1 MRYVSKFIFC
11 AEFYVGER
19 AANTKTRKERFF
31 RFNLSGKY
39 AREAFSWWVAYLIKW
54 NPMKIKLLVIISLC
68 CIFFDA
74 SAQSGS
80 AIKVTVSAANGTYVV
95 STPLLKGAFI
105 GRIGARLH
113 GLKYLN
119 GKDGIGPY
127 RMISFAWEQ
136 DLSYTGSIRWYSNSP
151 VIIFSWTVPDGSGGQ
166 RPVKFPQFTGIPRL
180 PYHFSY
186 HNHIFPLPEFYLEET
201 STPWLLF
208 NEDLDACVI
217 SPASDFMVSLM
228 TNDDSTTLTSG
239 LNPEVK
245 NLPAGF
251 THSTIMVLDRGI
263 RRSWDDW
270 GNALRSLYKKKR
282 PENDCDPLLKYYG
295 FWTDNGSDY
304 YYSYDTT
311 MGYQGT
317 LLAVGAYYKKRSIPL
332 GYMQLDSWW
341 YEKSRYN
348 VYGRLGKDKK
358 IQNLPSGLWN
368 RSGGLLEY
376 KADPFLFPHG
386 LDSFHRA
393 LGLPLVTHNRWIDS
407 TSPYHKRYKMSGI
420 SAVDTAFWLHIM
432 RYLKQSGVA
441 VYEQDWMNYMYRLNP
456 AMISDVSIGNAFT
469 DGMAKAAKKYGI
481 DIQYCMALPRYYMQA
496 VKYDNVT
503 TIRPSGDR
511 FKPERWK
518 NFIFA
523 SQLAYE
529 MGIWPWCDVFKSNET
544 ANMIV
549 SVLSAGAVGTG
560 DAIGTE
566 DKANILK
573 ACRGDGVLVKP
584 DVPLLP
590 MDLDYLHMA
599 KGSRD
604 PHLAYTYTR
613 HQNIVTGYVF
623 AYADA
628 ATTDCGFAFFPAE
641 IGIQGK
647 SVVYNPQNH
656 RLWPLRSGGVFHDSL
671 PAVNYAYYIVAPLVN
686 GIAFF
691 GDRGK
696 IAATGKKR
704 IAQLVKTENGLKIK
718 VLFGKGDEAV
728 TLQGYAPRNVVA
740 DKGII
745 KRDSTTG
752 LFDLVLPAPSAANS
766 VTVTLNSE

>member
-1 MRYVSKFIFC
+1 
-11 AEFYVGER
+11 
-19 AANTKTRKERFF
+19 
-31 RFNLSGKY
+31 
-39 AREAFSWWVAYLIKW
+39 
-54 NPMKIKLLVIISLC
+54 MKIKLLGIISLC
-68 CIFFDA
+68 CVFFEA

-80 AIKVTVSAANGTYVV
+80 RIKVTVNPTNGVYAI
-95 STPLLKGAFI
+95 STPLLQGEFRGTI
-105 GRIGARLH
+105 GQRLREV
-113 GLKYLN
+113 KYQN
-119 GKDGIGPY
+119 GEDGIGSY
-127 RMISFAWEQ
+127 RMVSFAWKQ
-136 DLSYTGSIRWYSNSP
+136 GLNYRGHIRWYSSSP
-151 VIIFSWTVPDGSGGQ
+151 VIIFSWTVPDGSAGHT
-166 RPVKFPQFTGIPRL
+166 PVKFPQFTVIPQL

-208 NEDLDACVI
+208 NKNLGACII

-270 GNALRSLYKKKR
+270 GGALRLLYKKKR
-282 PENDCDPLLKYYG
+282 PANDCDPLLKYYG

-304 YYSYDTT
+304 YYNYDTT
-311 MGYQGT
+311 KGYAGT
-317 LLAVGAYYKKRSIPL
+317 LLAVRAYYKKRGIPL

-358 IQNLPSGLWN
+358 IQDLPSGLWN

-386 LDSFHRA
+386 LDSFQKA
-393 LGLPLVTHNRWIDS
+393 LGLPLATHNRWIDS
-407 TSPYHKRYKMSGI
+407 TSPYHERYRISGI

-432 RYLKQSGVA
+432 HYLKQSGVA

-456 AMISDVSIGNAFT
+456 EMIGDVSIGNAFT
-469 DGMAKAAKKYGI
+469 DGMAKAAKRYGI

-496 VKYDNVT
+496 LKYDNVT
-503 TIRPSGDR
+503 MIRPSGDR

-518 NFIFA
+518 DFIFA
-523 SQLAYE
+523 SQLAYQ
-529 MGIWPWCDVFKSNET
+529 MGIWPWCDVFKSKEKG
-544 ANMIV
+544 NMIV

-560 DAIGTE
+560 DSIGTE
-566 DKANILK
+566 DKANILR
-573 ACRGDGVLVKP
+573 ACRKDGVLVKP

-590 MDLDYLHMA
+590 MDQDYLQMA
-599 KGSRD
+599 EGSHG

-613 HQNIVTGYVF
+613 HENILTGYVF
-623 AYADA
+623 AYAGA
-628 ATTDCGFAFFPAE
+628 VTTGRQFRFFSRE
-641 IGIQGK
+641 IGIYGK
-647 SVVYNPQNH
+647 SVIYNPQNQKIWLLKPGEAFDD
-656 RLWPLRSGGVFHDSL
+656 RL
-671 PAVNYAYYIVAPLVN
+671 PASNYVYYIVAPVTTS

-691 GDRGK
+691 GDAGK

-704 IAQLVKTENGLKIK
+704 IPQLMETENGLKIK
-718 VLFGKGDEAV
+718 VLFGKGDDAI
-728 TLQGYAPRNVVA
+728 TLQGYSSHAVAA
-740 DKGII
+740 DKGMI
-745 KRDSTTG
+745 KWNFVTG
-752 LFDLVLPAPSAANS
+752 LFDLVLRAPSTGNS
-766 VTVTLNSE
+766 VTVNLQSK